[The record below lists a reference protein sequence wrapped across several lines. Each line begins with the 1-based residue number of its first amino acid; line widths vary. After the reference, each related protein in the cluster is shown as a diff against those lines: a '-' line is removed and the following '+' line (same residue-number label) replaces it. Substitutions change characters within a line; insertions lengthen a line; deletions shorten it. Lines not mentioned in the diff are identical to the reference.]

1 MTTSAEM
8 CVETGFRAAA
18 LPLTLGASR
27 PPNALLNTT
36 RTSLACLPT
45 HMNRLQAV
53 QSVCESPAALPGF
66 RLTIAEVSLAMLG
79 LDRYFAPLFAS
90 RQVTVHEIQETL
102 EWVREHFSGEQFVED
117 VIQSLWAP
125 LLEAQ
130 YEARRAAKKG
140 RRHGQH

>member
-1 MTTSAEM
+1 MTTSAGM
-8 CVETGFRAAA
+8 CVETGFQQGV
-18 LPLTLGASR
+18 LPPTLLGAGPSDE
-27 PPNALLNTT
+27 LLNTT

-45 HMNRLQAV
+45 HMNRLQAI
-53 QSVCESPAALPGF
+53 QSICESPAALPGF

-79 LDRYFAPLFAS
+79 LDWYFAPLAAL
-90 RQVTVHEIQETL
+90 RQVTLHEIRETVQ
-102 EWVREHFSGEQFVED
+102 WVRERFSDDQLLED

-140 RRHGQH
+140 GRHEH